1 MDLRRSRR
9 VRRQVIAVG
18 MVGLFWLTACSSP
31 AVDAGAKVA
40 AKSPCQSSPQ
50 VLESLG
56 PKISAEITKK
66 FGSSSTDAFH
76 NVQAVLV
83 SVCGKMV
90 LERYE
95 KSTASD
101 FHDVASVTKSV
112 TSTLVGIALAE
123 GSIKSLDQTLA
134 QLLPQHLKDMTAPVP
149 AITLRQLLTMTA
161 GLDEDRPDGSTGPWL
176 ESTNFVRGILREGVH
191 RPPGDQFGYSSGT
204 AHLLAAIVVQATGRP
219 LLDYARDKLFDPLG
233 IVTRPAAQ
241 PLDVTGMEA
250 AYEKAGFAWPVD
262 HQGIN
267 MGGVRLKMRPRDMVK
282 LGQLYLDGGR
292 WNGKQILPAAWVRD
306 ATTARVWAG
315 GFGGSSYGY
324 QWWVTTAGKDPAFA
338 AVGFG
343 GQLIEVVPR
352 LKLVVVFS
360 TKFNNSDAPATVG
373 SDVLEGM
380 VSRII
385 APALTP

>member
-1 MDLRRSRR
+1 
-9 VRRQVIAVG
+9 VV
-18 MVGLFWLTACSSP
+18 
-31 AVDAGAKVA
+31 
-40 AKSPCQSSPQ
+40 
-50 VLESLG
+50 ESLG
-56 PKISAEITKK
+56 SKISADITNAFKL
-66 FGSSSTDAFH
+66 SYIDAS
-76 NVQAVLV
+76 NVRAVLV
-83 SVCGKMV
+83 SVCGKIV

-101 FHDVASVTKSV
+101 FHHVASVTKSV
-112 TSTLVGIALAE
+112 TSTLVGMALAE
-123 GSIKSLDQTLA
+123 GSIKSLDQTLV
-134 QLLPQHLKDMTAPVP
+134 QLLPQHLKDMTAPVA

-161 GLDEDRPDGSTGPWL
+161 GLYEDRADGSAGPW
-176 ESTNFVRGILREGVH
+176 EQSTNFVTGILREGVH

-204 AHLLAAIVVQATGRP
+204 SHLLAAIVVQATGRP

-241 PLDVTGMEA
+241 PLAVQANAA

-267 MGGVRLKMRPRDMVK
+267 IGGVLLKMRPRDMVK

-315 GFGGSSYGY
+315 GRGGSNYGY
-324 QWWVTTAGKDPAFA
+324 QWWVTTAGKDPAYA
-338 AVGFG
+338 AVGYG

-360 TKFNNSDAPATVG
+360 TRFNDSDAPATVH
-373 SDVLEGM
+373 SDLLEGM
-380 VSRII
+380 VSRIV

>member
-1 MDLRRSRR
+1 L
-9 VRRQVIAVG
+9 
-18 MVGLFWLTACSSP
+18 
-31 AVDAGAKVA
+31 K
-40 AKSPCQSSPQ
+40 
-50 VLESLG
+50 SLG
-56 PKISAEITKK
+56 SKISADITNEFKL
-66 FGSSSTDAFH
+66 SYTDAYR

-83 SVCGKMV
+83 SVCGKTV
-90 LERYE
+90 LERYD

-112 TSTLVGIALAE
+112 TSTLVGLALAD
-123 GSIKSLDQTLA
+123 GSIKSLEQPLA
-134 QLLPQHLKDMTAPVP
+134 QLLPHHVKDMTPRVA

-161 GLDEDRPDGSTGPWL
+161 GLDEDLADSSTGPWIQ
-176 ESTNFVRGILREGVH
+176 STNFVRGILRQGVH

-204 AHLLAAIVVQATGRP
+204 SHLLAAIVVQATGRP

-241 PLDVTGMEA
+241 PPLVAASMS

-267 MGGVRLKMRPRDMVK
+267 FGGGSLKMRSRDMVK

-292 WNGKQILPAAWVRD
+292 WNERQILPAAWVRD
-306 ATTARVWAG
+306 ATTARVSAPG

-324 QWWVTTAGKDPAFA
+324 QWWVTTAGKDPAYA
-338 AVGFG
+338 AVGYG
-343 GQLIEVVPR
+343 GQLIEVIPR

-360 TKFNNSDAPATVG
+360 TKFNNSDAPATVQ
-373 SDVLEGM
+373 SDVFEDM

-385 APALTP
+385 APAVTP